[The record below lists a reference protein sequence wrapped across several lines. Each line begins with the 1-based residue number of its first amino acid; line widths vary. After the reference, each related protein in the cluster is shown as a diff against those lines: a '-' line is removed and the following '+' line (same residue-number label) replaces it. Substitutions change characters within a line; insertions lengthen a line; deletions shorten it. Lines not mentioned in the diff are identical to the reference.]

1 MGYQDFFLCA
11 CFYRNA
17 WTALGEMPK
26 EQAMRNFIDG
36 VQKQIPELK
45 PYHEAYKSAAEAA
58 AAASEKN
65 GQNGKDPAQTVNG

>member
-1 MGYQDFFLCA
+1 
-11 CFYRNA
+11 
-17 WTALGEMPK
+17 MPK

-36 VQKQIPELK
+36 VLKQMPELK
-45 PYHEAYKSAAEAA
+45 PYLEAHKSAAEAA